1 MITIISEVVRAGN
14 INLLREV
21 IQVKV
26 VVKSETLSK
35 SVLMHEL
42 QQLLWFTEWTRD
54 QHSNQL
60 ISFFMNPSDDLI
72 WQFHIICEWF
82 RYKLP
87 KR

>member
-1 MITIISEVVRAGN
+1 MITIIGEVVKVGN

-54 QHSNQL
+54 QHNNQL
-60 ISFFMNPSDDLI
+60 I
-72 WQFHIICEWF
+72 
-82 RYKLP
+82 
-87 KR
+87 

>member
-1 MITIISEVVRAGN
+1 MITIIGEVVKVGN

-42 QQLLWFTEWTRD
+42 QQLLWLTEWTRD
-54 QHSNQL
+54 QHNNQL
-60 ISFFMNPSDDLI
+60 I
-72 WQFHIICEWF
+72 
-82 RYKLP
+82 
-87 KR
+87 